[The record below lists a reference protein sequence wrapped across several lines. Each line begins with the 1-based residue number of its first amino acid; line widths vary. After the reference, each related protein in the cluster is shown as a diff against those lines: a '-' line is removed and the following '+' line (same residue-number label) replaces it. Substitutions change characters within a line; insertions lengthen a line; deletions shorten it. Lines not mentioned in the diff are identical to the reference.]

1 MHVEASANCLSGKS
15 QYVANLNICA
25 RRSFAAAEMVSGQQL
40 SCRCY
45 LEDLYK
51 HTHVSMD
58 MMWVSRPITV
68 LLVSS

>member
-1 MHVEASANCLSGKS
+1 MWKLQLTACPVKANTSQISAYAPEEALP
-15 QYVANLNICA
+15 
-25 RRSFAAAEMVSGQQL
+25 AAEMVSGQQL